1 MTPQGA
7 ERVMSE
13 VKAPSSHCRVS
24 LAGLAEALIGI
35 SALALVVIKSD
46 AHGLSEAIKNTRV
59 GYLPLAVAASFAVTW
74 LMAYRWNLI
83 LSARDRSFKTRRLF
97 VYYLIGIFF
106 TNFVPRRG
114 VARIVGRQVD

>member
-13 VKAPSSHCRVS
+13 VKAPRSHGRVN
-24 LAGLAEALIGI
+24 LAGLAQALIGI

-46 AHGLSEAIKNTRV
+46 SHGLSEAIKNTRV

-97 VYYLIGIFF
+97 VDYLIGIFF
-106 TNFVPRRG
+106 TNY
-114 VARIVGRQVD
+114 VAGAVVGGDVERL